1 MKDLS
6 LYLLDITMN
15 SVRAGAKHIDIK
27 LFESADHVLTMTVS
41 DDGCGMTPE
50 QVARLSD
57 PFYTT
62 RKTRK
67 VGLGVPFLK
76 MLAEMCGGRVEISSV
91 PESCGEDHGTTVT
104 ATFRTDHIDFIPLGD
119 VVETVLTLVQGSPDV
134 DFSFEHTAPGLHVSM
149 DTGEM
154 RAVLGEDVPL
164 NSYGVLAFI
173 KEYLTDQYCN
183 KN

>member
-1 MKDLS
+1 
-6 LYLLDITMN
+6 
-15 SVRAGAKHIDIK
+15 
-27 LFESADHVLTMTVS
+27 
-41 DDGCGMTPE
+41 
-50 QVARLSD
+50 
-57 PFYTT
+57 
-62 RKTRK
+62 
-67 VGLGVPFLK
+67 
-76 MLAEMCGGRVEISSV
+76 MCGGRVEISSV

-164 NSYGVLAFI
+164 NSYEVLAFI